1 MRMVTENQKEKYDQ
15 DGDGRVSKYDIMKS
29 RELLELD
36 LQEEKAT
43 TQKRMAWWAMFLMAI
58 FTLAL
63 FLPIVPVERVSALAD
78 LLGLFY
84 IAQAGI
90 VGAYMGVTAWM
101 STTGRSSAAR
111 MYTTSSGRGNRQAT
125 TTDNETFSPDE
136 RG

>member
-1 MRMVTENQKEKYDQ
+1 MVTQRQKAKYDQ
-15 DGDGRVSKYDIMKS
+15 DGDGSVSKYDIMKS

-63 FLPIVPVERVSALAD
+63 FLPIVPVERVAALAD

-84 IAQAGI
+84 IAQAGV

-101 STTGRSSAAR
+101 STTGRSRAIQQSSSRYQQPNAAADT
-111 MYTTSSGRGNRQAT
+111 Y
-125 TTDNETFSPDE
+125 SPDE

>member
-1 MRMVTENQKEKYDQ
+1 MLTEQQKRKYDR
-15 DGDGRVSKYDIMKS
+15 DGDGAVSKYEIMQS
-29 RELLELD
+29 REMLELD

-43 TQKRMAWWAMFLMAI
+43 TQKRMAWWAMFLMAV

-84 IAQAGI
+84 IAQAGV

-101 STTGRSSAAR
+101 SSNNRSRLSQQRYSSLDRSSNN
-111 MYTTSSGRGNRQAT
+111 S
-125 TTDNETFSPDE
+125 DTFSPDE
-136 RG
+136 RGQ

>member
-1 MRMVTENQKEKYDQ
+1 MVTEKQKQKYDQ
-15 DGDGRVSKYDIMKS
+15 DGDGSVSKYDIMKS

-43 TQKRMAWWAMFLMAI
+43 TQKRMAWWAMFFMAA

-63 FLPIVPVERVSALAD
+63 FLPIVSVERVSALAD

-84 IAQAGI
+84 IAQAGV

-101 STTGRSSAAR
+101 STTGRSRAAAQQQT
-111 MYTTSSGRGNRQAT
+111 YSSKNGDT
-125 TTDNETFSPDE
+125 YSPDE
-136 RG
+136 RGG